1 MMENI
6 ESIESI
12 ESIET
17 IKEKSPALF
26 IREAISQ
33 LQERMIATPGAML
46 GDCCP
51 LKHTFAHGL
60 YIREITMPAGILIVT
75 KLHRYS
81 HAAFI
86 LQGDVSIME
95 ETGPRRV
102 CAPASFITPAGTKRV
117 VFTHSET
124 IWTTVHATDKTD
136 IKDIEEDIIAKSFED
151 MDDMEVTS

>member
-1 MMENI
+1 MENM
-6 ESIESI
+6 
-12 ESIET
+12 ET
-17 IKEKSPALF
+17 IDTTQDNSISLF
-26 IREAISQ
+26 VRQAIAQ

-75 KLHRYS
+75 KLHKYS

-102 CAPASFITPAGTKRV
+102 SAPASFITPAGTKRV

-124 IWTTVHATDKTD
+124 IWITVHATDKTD
-136 IKDIEEDIIAKSFED
+136 IKEIEEEIIAKSFED
-151 MDDMEVTS
+151 MENNMEVVS